1 MEMTH
6 SNSEIN
12 YNNHQTTFFFYL
24 SLIITTVLFSGFIAN
39 WFMHPE
45 RLQGVTL
52 WIGLHGAFST
62 AWFLLLINQFRLART
77 ARLSQHKF
85 LGKLSIIVV
94 IAIVIT
100 GVIMT
105 LDLYDRLVQ
114 FGVFNPSD
122 ADARIRAGGLIG
134 GTFLQWAIFV
144 ILYIIGLFNIPTPNH
159 HKRLMLAASIQLM
172 PEGLNRIV
180 HIIGAPGYSMLLI
193 IGIIYSSIIVYDL
206 KTERSVQWSTLIS
219 VALFGVLA
227 TAIYTVFKTQTWGDW
242 VVSMVTNI

>member
-1 MEMTH
+1 
-6 SNSEIN
+6 
-12 YNNHQTTFFFYL
+12 
-24 SLIITTVLFSGFIAN
+24 
-39 WFMHPE
+39 
-45 RLQGVTL
+45 
-52 WIGLHGAFST
+52 
-62 AWFLLLINQFRLART
+62 
-77 ARLSQHKF
+77 
-85 LGKLSIIVV
+85 
-94 IAIVIT
+94 
-100 GVIMT
+100 MT